1 MKIPDIIEIAYKVIK
16 AFEKIGIVYHIGGSL
31 ASSAFCIPRATLDAD
46 IVADI
51 KSEQVSEIEALL
63 KGEFYISTEMIQN
76 AIRYQSSFNLIHL
89 ETLFKVDIFILKH
102 RPFDIQAFAR
112 RVQKTVSED
121 ISQKLFFATPE
132 DVILHKLEW
141 YKEGGK
147 VSDRQW
153 SDIIG
158 ILRVQGSQLDIPYL
172 DQWAQEL
179 RVSNLLKQALDEV
192 GLFGK
197 Q

>member
-31 ASSAFCIPRATLDAD
+31 ASSAFGIPRATLDAD

-89 ETLFKVDIFILKH
+89 ETLFKVDVFILKH
-102 RPFDIQAFAR
+102 R
-112 RVQKTVSED
+112 
-121 ISQKLFFATPE
+121 
-132 DVILHKLEW
+132 
-141 YKEGGK
+141 
-147 VSDRQW
+147 
-153 SDIIG
+153 
-158 ILRVQGSQLDIPYL
+158 
-172 DQWAQEL
+172 
-179 RVSNLLKQALDEV
+179 
-192 GLFGK
+192 
-197 Q
+197 

>member
-1 MKIPDIIEIAYKVIK
+1 MKIPDILEIAYKVIK

-31 ASSAFCIPRATLDAD
+31 ASSAFGIPRATLDAD

-51 KSEQVSEIEALL
+51 KSEQVSEIGALL

-102 RPFDIQAFAR
+102 RPFDIQSFAR
-112 RVQKTVSED
+112 RVQKTVSEHLP
-121 ISQKLFFATPE
+121 QKLYFSTPE
-132 DVILHKLEW
+132 DVILHKLKW

-172 DQWAQEL
+172 NQWAKAL
-179 RVSNLLKQALDEV
+179 SVSHLLKKAIAEAGQY
-192 GLFGK
+192 
-197 Q
+197 

>member
-16 AFEKIGIVYHIGGSL
+16 AFEKIGIAYHIGGSL
-31 ASSAFCIPRATLDAD
+31 ASSAFGIPRATLDAD

-51 KSEQVSEIEALL
+51 KSEQVSEIETLL

-89 ETLFKVDIFILKH
+89 ETLFKVDVFILKH

-112 RVQKTVSED
+112 RAQKTVSEH
-121 ISQKLFFATPE
+121 ISQKLFFPAPE

-147 VSDRQW
+147 VSDSQW
-153 SDIIG
+153 NDILG
-158 ILRVQGSQLDIPYL
+158 ILKVQGTQLDMQYL
-172 DQWAQEL
+172 NKWAGEL
-179 RVSNLLKQALDEV
+179 NVSHLLKKAIDEA
-192 GLFGK
+192 G
-197 Q
+197 QY

>member
-31 ASSAFCIPRATLDAD
+31 ASSAFGIPRATLDAD

-89 ETLFKVDIFILKH
+89 ETLFKVDVFILKH
-102 RPFDIQAFAR
+102 RSFDIQAFAR
-112 RVQKTVSED
+112 RVQKTVSEH
-121 ISQKLFFATPE
+121 IPQKLFFSTPE

-172 DQWAQEL
+172 DQWAREL
-179 RVSNLLKQALDEV
+179 SVSTLLKQALVEA